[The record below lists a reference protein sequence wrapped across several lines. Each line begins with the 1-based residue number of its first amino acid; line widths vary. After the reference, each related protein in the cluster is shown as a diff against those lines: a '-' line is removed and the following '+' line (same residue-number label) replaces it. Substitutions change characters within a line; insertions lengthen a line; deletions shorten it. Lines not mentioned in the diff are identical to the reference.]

1 MNRLALLI
9 ASGLILSACSPPAQ
23 PSASAPDTAASA
35 ATEAAATT
43 ASVAAPST
51 AAPSADDAKILA
63 SLPAP
68 YNEGNLDAGRREF
81 AKCKSCHVIEAGAGN
96 RVGPNLHGL
105 FGRKAGAL
113 EGFQYSDAVK
123 NAGFVWDAAQL
134 DSWLKDPKGFLPGN
148 RMSFVGVKDEIK
160 RRDLIAYIKV
170 ESQK

>member
-1 MNRLALLI
+1 MKHLALLI
-9 ASGLILSACSPPAQ
+9 ATGLIVSACSPASQPA
-23 PSASAPDTAASA
+23 ASGPDTATA
-35 ATEAAATT
+35 AGTPAAAT
-43 ASVAAPST
+43 APATST
-51 AAPSADDAKILA
+51 AAPSAEDSKILA

-123 NAGFVWDAAQL
+123 NAGFVWDAGQL

>member
-1 MNRLALLI
+1 MNRLALLF
-9 ASGLILSACSPPAQ
+9 AAGLIVSACSPASQPA
-23 PSASAPDTAASA
+23 ASDTATA
-35 ATEAAATT
+35 AGSPAAATT
-43 ASVAAPST
+43 PTST
-51 AAPSADDAKILA
+51 AAPSAEDAKILA

-123 NAGFVWDAAQL
+123 NAGFVWDAGQL